1 MVGKLCP
8 ERATLPPRLSLGP
21 WSSKGT
27 GDRRAQ
33 KRDVEGPQNDS
44 SVGAAPRRE
53 GDRQPHCTRA
63 RIAGTGETMIDTE
76 VEYGA
81 TPGLTADMI
90 RAQLD
95 LVVRDEVFR
104 TSKRSVA
111 FLKYVVE
118 QTLSG
123 SADLIKERTIGVE
136 VFGRDPAYDTNAD
149 HIVRTAATELRK
161 RLATYYVDEKHRTEL
176 RMGLVPGS
184 YVPRFA
190 LPGQGRH
197 TVIESEAEAEAG
209 EGGLETHSTHIQFG
223 PVPLAGSK
231 TTAKETPRWRRRYW
245 RLLFAAATML
255 AAVSGYNLLHRTSP
269 EDLFWK
275 PVLDT
280 PGPTLVAVGDHPDGP
295 PTVPAVDGT
304 ASAITPVPSSDSSQT
319 VPFSDTVTIARVV
332 GALEASNKQV
342 LIRRGSS
349 SSFSDLRE
357 GAVVLI
363 GAFNNEWSLRLTRQL
378 RFSLAMDLDK
388 HLIYIRDA
396 RNPTSRNWSWG
407 TNQPREP
414 ATGANSPKLQ
424 DFALIS
430 RIRDSGTGHVVVVIG
445 GLYTYGT
452 QAAGE
457 FLTNPDLMQA
467 VASQVRSGKGG
478 QNLQIVLGTTVTDG
492 TPGPPRVL
500 AVSAE

>member
-1 MVGKLCP
+1 
-8 ERATLPPRLSLGP
+8 
-21 WSSKGT
+21 
-27 GDRRAQ
+27 
-33 KRDVEGPQNDS
+33 
-44 SVGAAPRRE
+44 
-53 GDRQPHCTRA
+53 
-63 RIAGTGETMIDTE
+63 MIEAE

-81 TPGLTADMI
+81 TPELTADMI
-90 RAQLD
+90 RAQLEL
-95 LVVRDEVFR
+95 LVHDDVFR
-104 TSKRSVA
+104 SSKRSVA
-111 FLKYVVE
+111 FLRFVVE

-136 VFGRDPAYDTNAD
+136 VFGRDPSYDTNLD

-184 YVPRFA
+184 YIPRFA

-197 TVIESEAEAEAG
+197 TLIDPEAEAEAA
-209 EGGLETHSTHIQFG
+209 EGGLETHSAHIQFG

-231 TTAKETPRWRRRYW
+231 AAAKATPRWWRRYGA
-245 RLLFAAATML
+245 LLLVSAAAL
-255 AAVSGYNLLHRTSP
+255 CAALGYSWLHTSNP

-280 PGPTLVAVGDHPDGP
+280 PGPVLVAVGDHPNGP
-295 PTVPAVDGT
+295 PTLPAVDG
-304 ASAITPVPSSDSSQT
+304 AGNPVTPVPSSDSSQT
-319 VPFSDTVTIARVV
+319 VPFADTVTVARVV
-332 GALEASNKQV
+332 GALAARNKQV
-342 LIRRGSS
+342 HIRRGNSS
-349 SSFSDLRE
+349 TFSDLRE

-378 RFSLAMDLDK
+378 RYSLAMDVDQ

-396 RNPTSRNWSWG
+396 RNPASRNWSWG

-414 ATGANSPKLQ
+414 VTGANSPKLQ

-452 QAAGE
+452 EAAGE
-457 FLTNPDLMQA
+457 FLTDPDLMQA
-467 VASQVRSGKGG
+467 IATQVRASGGG
-478 QNLQIVLGTTVTDG
+478 QNLQIILGTTVTDG

-500 AVSAE
+500 VVSAE